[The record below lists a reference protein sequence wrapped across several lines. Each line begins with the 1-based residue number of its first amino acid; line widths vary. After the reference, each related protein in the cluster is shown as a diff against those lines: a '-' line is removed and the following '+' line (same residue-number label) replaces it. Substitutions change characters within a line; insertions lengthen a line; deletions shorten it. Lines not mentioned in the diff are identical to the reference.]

1 MREISVQQIPP
12 DLDQDASLWVYNS
25 LDCAVTLEVWEA
37 LQEHRNSNVDIS
49 YNFVSAMRAPAL
61 AMMRKGIR
69 IDMEQRAEAQRHYE
83 KLLERM
89 KSILDKL
96 ARAVWDEGLNPNS
109 PTQVKA
115 FFYGAMGIPE
125 ISSYKK
131 GERKVSADR
140 ETLEKLEVYIHAR
153 PIVRCIL
160 ACRDYEKK
168 IQVLT
173 KGLDYE
179 QDQSSDKGHYRMRTS
194 YNVVGTETGRWSSSE
209 DAFGQGTNLQNITD
223 ELRRMFIPDPGY
235 KLAYLDL
242 EQAESRAVAYISG
255 DANYIKACESG
266 DLHTTVCQMTWE
278 NIKTREQA
286 NEPFYRHLS
295 YRDMAKKLG
304 HGSNYYGQPKTMAKH
319 AKIPVQVAE
328 DFQQRYFKAF
338 PGIREW
344 HKRVAAQLQVHG
356 YLTTALGRQRYF
368 LGRRWDDTT
377 LREAI
382 AFEPQS
388 IIGET
393 LNLYL
398 WRLWRYVPEITNLA
412 QIHDAVLIQ
421 YKKGIENEI
430 IPVCLHQARIPI
442 KFPCGDLIIPSS
454 TEVGFNWG
462 KLKQDNPFGLAKWKG
477 NDTRIEPRTRGLL
490 DRPIHTIL

>member
-1 MREISVQQIPP
+1 MREIEVSAIPES
-12 DLDQDASLWVYNS
+12 LNQDQSLWLYNS

-37 LQEHRNSNVDIS
+37 LQQYRTPTVNTS
-49 YNFVSAMRAPAL
+49 YNFVSAMRVPAL
-61 AMMRKGIR
+61 AMMTKGIR
-69 IDMEQRAEAQRHYE
+69 IDMEQRAVAEQHY
-83 KLLERM
+83 KNLYS
-89 KSILDKL
+89 KVHSILQKL
-96 ARAVWDEGLNPNS
+96 SFAVWDKPLNPDS
-109 PTQVKA
+109 HKQVKD
-115 FFYGAMGIPE
+115 FFYRSMNIPE

-131 GERKVSADR
+131 GERKLSADR
-140 ETLEKLEVYIHAR
+140 ETLEKIEVYLHAR
-153 PIVRCIL
+153 PIVRAIL

-179 QDQSSDKGHYRMRTS
+179 QDHYRIRTS

-223 ELRRMFIPDPGY
+223 ELRRMFIPDPGH
-235 KLAYLDL
+235 KFAYLDL

-266 DLHTTVCQMTWE
+266 DLHTTVCQMIWSH
-278 NIKTREQA
+278 IKTREQA
-286 NEPFYRHLS
+286 DEPFYRHLS

-319 AKIPVQVAE
+319 AKIPVSVAE
-328 DFQQRYFKAF
+328 DFQHYYFAAF
-338 PGIREW
+338 PGIRKW
-344 HKRVAAQLQVHG
+344 HKSVAAQLQVHG
-356 YLTTALGRQRYF
+356 FITTALGRQRYF
-368 LGRRWDDTT
+368 LGRRYDDTT

-388 IIGET
+388 LVGEL

-398 WRLWRYVPEITNLA
+398 WRIWRHIPEVTPLA

-430 IPVCLHQARIPI
+430 IPKCLALANIPVV
-442 KFPCGDLIIPSS
+442 FNSGTLVIPSS
-454 TEVGFNWG
+454 AEVGFNWG
-462 KLKQDNPFGLAKWKG
+462 KVKPENPLGLKKWKG
-477 NDTRIEPRTRGLL
+477 NDTREEPRARGLL